1 MTKFSG
7 ILKDMKDNVLKLLLI
22 FNNFAG
28 AANEF
33 TPGELGQ
40 EISPIEDAA
49 PRGKT

>member
-1 MTKFSG
+1 M
-7 ILKDMKDNVLKLLLI
+7 ILKDVLDNVLKLLLT
-22 FNNFAG
+22 FNNAG
-28 AANEF
+28 AANDF

>member
-1 MTKFSG
+1 ML

-22 FNNFAG
+22 FNNAG
-28 AANEF
+28 AANYF